1 MVIKITALIVLLMN
15 VVIQFCIFNKKLKRL
30 EKRLADD
37 LEKIY
42 QSMQIKKSSCFRE
55 GYEIITNYME
65 GYSEVKFVVSS
76 HGWTQL
82 EDTLEWENFQKLLL
96 EVQKQ

>member
-1 MVIKITALIVLLMN
+1 MFVSK
-15 VVIQFCIFNKKLKRL
+15 KRL
-30 EKRLADD
+30 EALEKRVAD
-37 LEKIY
+37 LEKLY
-42 QSMQIKKSSCFRE
+42 QSKQIKKSSCFRE
-55 GYEIITNYME
+55 GYETITNYME

-96 EVQKQ
+96 EVQKQGILQMLKEQE